1 MHRDNIAQADSEV
14 FANNLVHADFAL
26 FAKFVRKDDAYSVFP
41 LLALDQHFLAHADL
55 AEVVHLLKIQ
65 RHDAVV
71 VVNSL
76 ICEVNVRFQSQVNHN
91 GFARDPC
98 LRRHGEM

>member
-41 LLALDQHFLAHADL
+41 LLALDKHSVSTKELKL
-55 AEVVHLLKIQ
+55 VHLLKIQ

-76 ICEVNVRFQSQVNHN
+76 ICEVNVRFKSQANLYKVT
-91 GFARDPC
+91 RDS
-98 LRRHGEM
+98 